1 MAAEGRIGRVEEC
14 DCQKSCR
21 VNGSVHP
28 DGATWQ
34 RGCDICA
41 CVVSCTL
48 KYQCRGYLEGYLETA
63 VCILF
68 VFMPYFQSLKFSPT
82 KNAAL
87 EDV

>member
-1 MAAEGRIGRVEEC
+1 VFQFLHKCSKFLHVHILEAPVCAISSLYAAKTFLLTVIFDLQLVAAEGRISRVEEC

-41 CVVSCTL
+41 CVVRL
-48 KYQCRGYLEGYLETA
+48 
-63 VCILF
+63 
-68 VFMPYFQSLKFSPT
+68 
-82 KNAAL
+82 
-87 EDV
+87 

>member
-1 MAAEGRIGRVEEC
+1 MFFLQLAAAEVRISHVEEC

-41 CVVSCTL
+41 CVVSC
-48 KYQCRGYLEGYLETA
+48 YVNICRSYLEGYVESA
-63 VCILF
+63 IHISF
-68 VFMPYFQSLKFSPT
+68 GFFAIFS
-82 KNAAL
+82 K
-87 EDV
+87 V

>member
-1 MAAEGRIGRVEEC
+1 MFYLQLVAAEGRIGRMEEC

-48 KYQCRGYLEGYLETA
+48 NICA
-63 VCILF
+63 
-68 VFMPYFQSLKFSPT
+68 
-82 KNAAL
+82 
-87 EDV
+87 EDIWKDI